1 MEIRA
6 NYILVGVFTLLVSL
20 SIVLFALW
28 IADRGKGVAVTEY
41 EISFK
46 KGVDG
51 LSMGSDVFF
60 SGIRVGRVTQIQ
72 LSPITPGA
80 VKVRVAIA
88 ADTPVRENSR
98 ARIDI
103 RGLTGAAVI
112 SISGGTA
119 KSPLVRVPEGGIGGI
134 ADEPSPLAA
143 AVAQVPDVLAAS
155 KQLLDKIDKVFS
167 EENLKSVDTIV
178 RSTATLTGALAG
190 KADTVSSLIEETE
203 RTMHNLDRLVNNAD
217 TVVRTD
223 LKAISAATR
232 KTVER
237 INGLLSAMEPG
248 VKQFSGQGLAD
259 LRVLIAEMR
268 DFVRVLTRVGR
279 NLEDNPRGIF
289 LGEPVREYKN

>member
-6 NYILVGVFTLLVSL
+6 NYILVGVFTLLAAF

-51 LSMGSDVFF
+51 LSMSSDVFF
-60 SGIRVGRVTQIQ
+60 SGIRVGRVTQIR
-72 LSPITPGA
+72 LSPVKPGA

-88 ADTPVRENSR
+88 ADTPVREDSR

-112 SISGGTA
+112 SISGGTE
-119 KSPLVRVPEGGIGGI
+119 KSPLVRVPVNGIGEI
-134 ADEPSPLAA
+134 ADEPSLLAA

-155 KQLLDKIDKVFS
+155 ERLLDRVGRMFS
-167 EENLKSVDTIV
+167 EENLEAVDTIV
-178 RSTATLTGALAG
+178 RSAAMLSSALAE

-203 RTMHNLDRLVNNAD
+203 RTMQRLDRLVNNAD
-217 TVVRTD
+217 TVLRTD
-223 LKAISAATR
+223 VKAISAATR
-232 KTVER
+232 QTAER
-237 INGLLSAMEPG
+237 INSLLSSMEPG
-248 VKQFSGQGLAD
+248 VKQFSAQGLAD
-259 LRVLIAEMR
+259 LHVLIVEMR
-268 DFVRVLTRVGR
+268 DFVRVLSRVGQKI
-279 NLEDNPRGIF
+279 EDNPRGLF
-289 LGEPVREYKN
+289 FGEPVREYKN